1 MKAKVKFVFHL
12 RSGKT
17 FECIEE
23 LSAEQF
29 LKAVDV
35 VKVGMREGIN
45 GMLQFEDC
53 CVRLAECAVV
63 EWEVL
68 DES

>member
-1 MKAKVKFVFHL
+1 MSNVKFVFHL
-12 RSGKT
+12 KSGKV

-23 LSAEQF
+23 LSSKQF
-29 LKAVDV
+29 LKAIEII
-35 VKVGMREGIN
+35 KTAFREGVS

-53 CVRLAECAVV
+53 CIRLAECAVV

-68 DES
+68 E